1 MFGIE
6 NAWAGIMKRSNH
18 MAVVSKNANSQ
29 PAAASAIK
37 HGISSIID
45 NVEIDLLKLMRISH
59 YRRQHRLKIPFY
71 CDVVYLQV
79 VVAQCDGIFQ
89 HAAQVNMHPSWSML
103 PGK

>member
-18 MAVVSKNANSQ
+18 MTVISKNANSQ
-29 PAAASAIK
+29 PAAAPAIK
-37 HGISSIID
+37 HGISSVID

-59 YRRQHRLKIPFY
+59 YGWQHRLKIALNS
-71 CDVVYLQV
+71 DVVYLRV

-89 HAAQVNMHPSWSML
+89 HAAQVNMHPSRSML